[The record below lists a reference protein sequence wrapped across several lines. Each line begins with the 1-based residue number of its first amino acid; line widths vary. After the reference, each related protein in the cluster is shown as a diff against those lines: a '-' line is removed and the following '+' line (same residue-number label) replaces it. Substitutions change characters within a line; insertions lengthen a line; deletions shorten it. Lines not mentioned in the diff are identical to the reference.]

1 MMKNVAFIG
10 AGIMAI
16 LAILLGTS
24 CIDEYVQ
31 DAETQQT
38 GILVIEGT
46 ITGDSIVT
54 VYVNRTVRMD
64 QTATTGG
71 VEHGA
76 EVRILCSDGTQSG
89 AGTEVEGGKYVV
101 PYHALD
107 MSKSYCLQ
115 VKTGGKTYQSEF
127 MQPLQTPPIDSL
139 YWYKENTE
147 APVDIFIS
155 THDPEEKA
163 RYYLWT
169 FDEDW
174 EIVPYYNTTYYAKIE
189 GSNEVFIPYE
199 TNPNPYYH
207 CWNRMRSQHVLIE
220 DATRYAENNIVGYP
234 LQTFP
239 CSDDRVCY
247 LYCISVTQQA
257 LNEEAYQYYQNK
269 QKMTEEM
276 GTIFSPMPS
285 ELKGNITCLEDP
297 EVEVV
302 GYIHVTIPVF
312 RRLFIT
318 REDVYL
324 DNGECRLYTR
334 EEVLR
339 MNPGAFSP
347 LEVGFRYVYNG
358 AEGYNPNWARFEC
371 VECTAKGTKVKPDF
385 WPNDHE

>member
-1 MMKNVAFIG
+1 MMKHVAFIG

-16 LAILLGTS
+16 SAILLGTS

-46 ITGDSIVT
+46 ITGDSLVT

-64 QTATTGG
+64 QTANAGL
-71 VEHGA
+71 ERNA
-76 EVRILCSDGTQSG
+76 EVRILCSDGTQSE
-89 AGTEVEGGKYVV
+89 AGTEVEEGEYAV

-127 MQPLQTPPIDSL
+127 IQPIQTPPIDSL

-147 APVDIFIS
+147 APVDIFVS
-155 THDPEEKA
+155 AHDPEGKA
-163 RYYLWT
+163 QYYLWT
-169 FDEDW
+169 YDEDW
-174 EIVPYYNTTYYAKIE
+174 EIVPYYNTTYYAYFNGQKHIY
-189 GSNEVFIPYE
+189 IPYE
-199 TNPNPYYH
+199 TNPNPYYY
-207 CWNRMRSQHVLIE
+207 CWNRMRSQHILIE
-220 DATRYAENNIVGYP
+220 DATRYVENSIVGYP

-257 LNEEAYQYYQNK
+257 LTEEAYRYYLNK
-269 QKMTEEM
+269 RKLTEEM

-285 ELKGNITCLEDP
+285 ELKGNISCLEDP
-297 EVEVV
+297 EEDVV
-302 GYIHVTIPVF
+302 GFVHVTVPAF

-318 REDVYL
+318 REEVYL
-324 DNGECRLYTR
+324 DNGDCRLFTIDQIKQMHPN
-334 EEVLR
+334 VV
-339 MNPGAFSP
+339 SP
-347 LEVGFRYVYNG
+347 LNAGFRFVYTG
-358 AEGYNPNWARFEC
+358 GGDSDPIWASVEC
-371 VECTAKGTKVKPDF
+371 VECTAKGTKEKPDF